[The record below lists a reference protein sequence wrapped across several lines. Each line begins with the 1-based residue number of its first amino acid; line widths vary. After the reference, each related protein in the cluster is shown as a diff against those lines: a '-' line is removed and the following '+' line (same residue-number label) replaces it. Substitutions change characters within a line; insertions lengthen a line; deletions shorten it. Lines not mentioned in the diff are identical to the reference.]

1 MNPSEGQDPYTLSHG
16 RIQPPPTR
24 FRDRLKYL
32 GPGFVLSASIVGSG
46 ELIAT
51 TTLGARA
58 GFVTF
63 WVIIISCLVKVTI
76 QLEYGKHAIHSGETA
91 MAAFNKLPGWR
102 LGKAHWTI
110 WTWVGVM
117 FLKIL
122 QMGGIIGGV
131 AITLNMTFP
140 TLSVPIW
147 ALITALASSL
157 LVFRGHYSF
166 IERFSLIMIGLFT
179 LFTFVCLAV
188 VQYTPYAIESAQL
201 WEGLSFQLPPAA
213 VAVAVAA
220 FGLTGVGGDEITYYT
235 YWCIEKGYAA
245 YTGPKDDSPEWQ
257 ARAKGWIKVMYLDAI
272 LSMVVYTLMT
282 AAFYLL
288 GAAILYSRGEI
299 PEGYEMVATLSKMYT
314 ESLGPW
320 ANSVFLFGAIVVLFS
335 TLFTSLAAWTRIF
348 TDAFGKIGWID
359 FANLPQRKKMNMA
372 LSWIFPILW
381 TLIFIFLKLPV
392 MMILIGGVLTSF
404 LLVIIVYVAIYFRYR
419 RLPKELSPSTGY
431 DGAFWLSAIVILAL
445 GVYGIVQ
452 FVGHW
457 V

>member
-1 MNPSEGQDPYTLSHG
+1 MNPFSTNDPYILSTE
-16 RIQPPPTR
+16 RIKSPPTR
-24 FRDRLKYL
+24 FSERLKYL

-51 TTLGARA
+51 TTLGAQA

-102 LGKAHWTI
+102 LGKANWTI

-131 AITLNMTFP
+131 AITLNMAFP
-140 TLSVPIW
+140 VLSIPIW
-147 ALITALASSL
+147 TLITGLASSL
-157 LVFRGHYSF
+157 LVFRGHYNF
-166 IERFSLIMIGLFT
+166 VERFSLIMIGLFT
-179 LFTFVCLAV
+179 LFTFACLVV
-188 VQYTPYAIESAQL
+188 VQYTPYAIESSQI
-201 WEGLSFQLPPAA
+201 WEGLSFQLPPAT

-245 YTGPKDDSPEWQ
+245 YTGPKEDSPEWEY
-257 ARAKGWIKVMYLDAI
+257 RAKGWIKVMYLDAI

-288 GAAILYSRGEI
+288 GAAILYNRGEI
-299 PEGYEMVATLSKMYT
+299 PEGYEMVATLSRMYT

-320 ANSVFLFGAIVVLFS
+320 ANSVFLFGAVVVLFS

-348 TDAFGKIGWID
+348 SDAFGKIGWID
-359 FANLPQRKKMNMA
+359 FSNPIQRNKAMVG
-372 LSWIFPILW
+372 LSWAFPILW
-381 TLIFIFLKLPV
+381 SLVFFFIKLPV

-404 LLVIIVYVAIYFRYR
+404 LLLIIVYAAIHFRYR
-419 RLPKELSPSTGY
+419 RLPKSLKPSKGY
-431 DGAFWLSAIVILAL
+431 DWALWVSSIAIFSL
-445 GVYGIVQ
+445 GIYGIIQ

-457 V
+457 I